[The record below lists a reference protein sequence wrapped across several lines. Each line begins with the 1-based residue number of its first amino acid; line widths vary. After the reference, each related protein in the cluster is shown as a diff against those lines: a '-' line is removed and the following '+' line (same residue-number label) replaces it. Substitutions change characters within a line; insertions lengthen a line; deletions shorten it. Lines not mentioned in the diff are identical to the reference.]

1 MAVEKITSE
10 GFKDFINQQEVVI
23 VDFWATWCGPCRMLG
38 PVLEQLNAQTGV
50 KVGKVNVDDEE
61 AIAQIF
67 NIRSIPT
74 LIAFKEGKLVGRAE
88 GFMPLEKLKAWVNS
102 L

>member
-67 NIRSIPT
+67 NISSIPT
-74 LIAFKEGKLVGRAE
+74 LIAFKEGKLVGRAT
-88 GFMPLEKLKAWVNS
+88 GFMPIEKLKAWVNS